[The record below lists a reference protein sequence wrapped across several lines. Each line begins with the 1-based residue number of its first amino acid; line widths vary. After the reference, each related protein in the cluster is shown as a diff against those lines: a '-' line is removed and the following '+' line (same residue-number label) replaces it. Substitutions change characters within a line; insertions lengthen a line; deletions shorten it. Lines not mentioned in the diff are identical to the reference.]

1 MAVENITGK
10 TANIEEQLTRIAD
23 ALEYIAKAIKIE
35 TQTTVP
41 ETVQTKRNR
50 SVKQSL
56 AVIAASLEQM
66 NKA

>member
-66 NKA
+66 NRA

>member
-10 TANIEEQLTRIAD
+10 TANIEEQLTRIAE